1 MTTPAPGTGPAPAPA
16 EAGARVVPLVDLHGR
31 SAWSIL
37 PPLILGFFMI
47 MVDTTIVNI
56 AVPTLQREL
65 DASLVAVGWVN
76 SAYLLSYA
84 VLLLLAG
91 RLGDRYGPK
100 PVFVVGLAVFTLAS
114 AWCGLSGSIG
124 MLIAARVVQGVGAAL
139 MTPQTMAMITRV
151 FPPRQRGAAMGL
163 WGATAG
169 VATIAGPLLG
179 GLFVES
185 WGWEWIF
192 FVNVPVGVV
201 ALWLALVRLPRLA
214 TNKRSFDVVGV
225 VLSVVGLFAVVFG
238 LQEGQTYDWGTIT
251 GPVTVWGVIGVG
263 LLVLAAFVL
272 WQRRLGDDAL
282 LPLRLFRSRNFSLA
296 NVAGMS
302 VSFAM
307 IGSFFPLTIFL
318 QSILGL
324 SPLHAALVNLPG
336 SLVSGIVAPL
346 AGRLSDRVPA
356 KWVVATGFGVL
367 AVAIGWLAAVVGP
380 GVSVVTIVL
389 PMTLFG
395 IGTGCVFSPLANLAT
410 SGLDHRTAGAGA
422 GAFNTTRQVG
432 GVIGSAAIVAT
443 LTARLAVTLPAA
455 GRSTSRRGC
464 PTTSRARSRTPR
476 PPRSTRASRP
486 PSGRRSRSRPW
497 CSCSGSS
504 PRSRWRRS
512 TSSTDLSGIDPTV
525 TTSAPGG
532 PVSDARV
539 DLARPAGAA
548 SA

>member
-1 MTTPAPGTGPAPAPA
+1 
-16 EAGARVVPLVDLHGR
+16 VPLVDLHGR

-56 AVPTLQREL
+56 AVPTLQTEL

-100 PVFVVGLAVFTLAS
+100 PVFVVGLLVFTLAS
-114 AWCGLSGSIG
+114 AWCGFSGSIE

-179 GLFVES
+179 GVFVES

-201 ALWLALVRLPRLA
+201 ALWFALTRLPRLA
-214 TNKRSFDVVGV
+214 TNKRSFDVLGV

-238 LQEGQTYDWGTIT
+238 LQEGETYDWGTIT
-251 GPVTVWGVIGVG
+251 GPITVWGVIGAG
-263 LLVLAAFVL
+263 LLVLVGFVL
-272 WQRRLGDDAL
+272 WQRHLGDGAL
-282 LPLRLFRSRNFSLA
+282 LPLKLFRSRNFSLA

-307 IGSFFPLTIFL
+307 IGIFFPLTIFL

-455 GRSTSRRGC
+455 
-464 PTTSRARSRTPR
+464 AQ
-476 PPRSTRASRP
+476 
-486 PSGRRSRSRPW
+486 
-497 CSCSGSS
+497 
-504 PRSRWRRS
+504 
-512 TSSTDLSGIDPTV
+512 
-525 TTSAPGG
+525 
-532 PVSDARV
+532 DA
-539 DLARPAGAA
+539 AA
-548 SA
+548 SLPEQFRQQFVDGFASAGSLQGGGAGGSFHLPPGVPDDVARQVTDAATAAFHQGFATAVGQTLAVTAVVLVLGFVCAVAMAPKHVEH

>member
-1 MTTPAPGTGPAPAPA
+1 MTTPAPGSSPSTAPAPA
-16 EAGARVVPLVDLHGR
+16 DGGSRVVPLVDLHGR

-56 AVPTLQREL
+56 AVPTLQTEL

-114 AWCGLSGSIG
+114 AWCGLSGSIE

-179 GLFVES
+179 GVFVES

-201 ALWLALVRLPRLA
+201 ALWFALTRLPRLA
-214 TNKRSFDVVGV
+214 TNKRSFDVLGV

-238 LQEGQTYDWGTIT
+238 LQEGETYDWGTIT
-251 GPVTVWGVIGVG
+251 GPITVWGVIGAG
-263 LLVLAAFVL
+263 LLVLVGFVL
-272 WQRRLGDDAL
+272 WQRHLGDGAL

-307 IGSFFPLTIFL
+307 IGIFFPLTIFL

-455 GRSTSRRGC
+455 
-464 PTTSRARSRTPR
+464 AR
-476 PPRSTRASRP
+476 
-486 PSGRRSRSRPW
+486 
-497 CSCSGSS
+497 
-504 PRSRWRRS
+504 
-512 TSSTDLSGIDPTV
+512 
-525 TTSAPGG
+525 
-532 PVSDARV
+532 DA
-539 DLARPAGAA
+539 AA
-548 SA
+548 SLPEQFRQQFVDGFANAGSLQGGAGGFDLPPGVPDDVARQVTDAATTAFHQGFATAVGQTLAVTAVVLVLGFVCAVAMAPKHVEH